1 MTSWYR
7 RRPGRGGASGP
18 ASPKVGVVMV
28 RRLWRPLVVATAT
41 LLLGGA
47 GTVVA
52 RADATA
58 SLAAP
63 PANSTP
69 PKVVVIVGPAGAAT
83 PYYRTLAE
91 QTAVA
96 AEKLTPDVV
105 RVYSPD
111 ATWERVRSA
120 LQGASVVVYLGHGNG
135 WPSIY
140 HDALYPATEDGFGLN
155 PHSGAADQ
163 HQYFGEAR
171 IAAEIHLARDAV
183 VVFSHLCYASGNS
196 EPGLP
201 EGTLDVAQQRVDN
214 YAAGFLEAG
223 AGAVIADAYLS
234 PAYYVTSVLRG
245 QRTIDS
251 IWRAAPNRNDHFL
264 TFPSARTKGAV
275 AWMDPAAVD
284 SGFIR
289 SLVARPRLT
298 SNQVLGNAQGS
309 RLPVEPPVVEP
320 SLAALGVTFG
330 APDLA
335 ATPVAGTTTKLEL
348 PLGRAAAAL
357 LPRKILVS
365 TRWDR
370 LDAAPTGPAAADA
383 APAATAGPPATS
395 PHSPPATSG
404 TDATPAAGPPA
415 TAPDLV
421 VPESPGEVVAPVA
434 ARRLSSGGWS
444 VAVRVPA
451 APGLYRLVAT
461 LHEPDGLAFD
471 AATQA
476 LVPAL
481 VVRVVGPATAMYAA
495 APTASAITGH
505 PLDLAVAVSNL
516 GRSAWGHPAGKR
528 TAGPE
533 EVVVE
538 SHATLVARW
547 VSLGATA
554 DSSETAGTSVALPAG
569 MAPRTTVAVDLRLVA
584 PRAVGD
590 YLVVLDVVDGDGG
603 SLAALGV
610 PPGIVRVHVGS

>member
-1 MTSWYR
+1 
-7 RRPGRGGASGP
+7 
-18 ASPKVGVVMV
+18 MV
-28 RRLWRPLVVATAT
+28 RRLWRPLVVATAA

-52 RADATA
+52 RADATTA
-58 SLAAP
+58 SPSAP
-63 PANSTP
+63 TAKATP

-120 LQGASVVVYLGHGNG
+120 LQGASLVVYLGHGNG

-140 HDALYPATEDGFGLN
+140 HDALFPGTEDGFGLN

-223 AGAVIADAYLS
+223 AGAVIADAYLA
-234 PAYYVTSVLRG
+234 PEYYVTSVLRG
-245 QRTIDS
+245 RRTIDS
-251 IWRAAPNRNDHFL
+251 IWRAAPNRNGHFL

-275 AWMDPAAVD
+275 AWMDPEAVD

-298 SNQVLGNAQGS
+298 SGQVLGNAQGS

-320 SLAALGVTFG
+320 SLAQLGVTFG

-348 PLGRAAAAL
+348 PLSRAAAAL

-370 LDAAPTGPAAADA
+370 LDVAPTAPNAAP
-383 APAATAGPPATS
+383 AGPPAPPSS
-395 PHSPPATSG
+395 PSSATSG
-404 TDATPAAGPPA
+404 TDATPAAGAPP

-421 VPESPGEVVAPVA
+421 VAEAPGEVVAPVA
-434 ARRLSSGGWS
+434 AKRLSSGGWY
-444 VAVRVPA
+444 VAVRIPT

-461 LHEPDGLAFD
+461 LHGSDGLAFD

-481 VVRVVGPATAMYAA
+481 VVRVIGPASAMYAA
-495 APTASAITGH
+495 APTASAVTSH

-528 TAGPE
+528 MAGPE

-547 VSLGATA
+547 VSLGATG
-554 DSSETAGTSVALPAG
+554 DSTGTAGASVALPPG
-569 MAPRTTVAVDLRLVA
+569 MAPRTTVAVELRLVA
-584 PRAVGD
+584 PRAAGD
-590 YLVVLDVVDGDGG
+590 YLVVLDVVDADGG